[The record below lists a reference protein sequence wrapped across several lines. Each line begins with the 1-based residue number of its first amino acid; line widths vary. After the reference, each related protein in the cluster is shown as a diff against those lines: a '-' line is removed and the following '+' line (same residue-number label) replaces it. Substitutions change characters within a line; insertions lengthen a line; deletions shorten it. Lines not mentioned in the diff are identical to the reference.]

1 MFYTNKTQFFFSFNR
16 IIFSNDDDDETKR
29 TRACLIKT
37 QLDININQAEDTDTY
52 IGVVDVHW
60 FFWRG
65 RDGWWLKWI

>member
-16 IIFSNDDDDETKR
+16 IIFSNDDDETKR

-52 IGVVDVHW
+52 IGVVDVH
-60 FFWRG
+60 
-65 RDGWWLKWI
+65 